1 MSSYV
6 HILAEKIGPVGVIT
20 LNRPCALNA
29 LCDGL
34 IEEMVHA
41 FDTLEAD
48 GEVRCLILTG
58 GDKVFAAGADV
69 FEMLNKTYI
78 DAYLDN
84 FVAHDWERISRCRK
98 PVIAAVAGKVLGG
111 GCELAMM
118 CDFILAADNASFGV
132 PEITVGTIGG
142 IQRLTRYI
150 GKSKAMEM
158 ILSGSQIDAATA
170 DRAGLV
176 SRVVPAADL
185 MREALACANRIAAM
199 SLPIVMMAKECANRA
214 YESTL
219 AEGLNFERRVFHA
232 TFSTEDRSEGM
243 KAFCERRPPVFQDR

>member
-1 MSSYV
+1 MTAYEHV
-6 HILAEKIGPVGVIT
+6 LVEKNGPVGIIT
-20 LNRPCALNA
+20 LNRPRALNA
-29 LCDGL
+29 LNDKL
-34 IEEMVHA
+34 IDEMVHA
-41 FDTLEAD
+41 FDTLESDDA
-48 GEVRCLILTG
+48 VRCLILTG

-69 FEMLNKTYI
+69 FEMLDKTYI
-78 DAYLDN
+78 DAYRDN
-84 FVAHDWERISRCRK
+84 FVAQDWERISRCRK

-118 CDFILAADNASFGV
+118 CDFILAAENASFGV

-142 IQRLTRYI
+142 IQRLTRFI

-158 ILSGSQIDAATA
+158 ILSGSQIDAVTA
-170 DRAGLV
+170 ERAGLV
-176 SRVVPAADL
+176 VRVVPAAAL
-185 MREALACANRIAAM
+185 MDEALACARRIAAM

-232 TFSTEDRSEGM
+232 TFATEDRREGM
-243 KAFCERRPPVFQDR
+243 QAFCERRAPVFRDR

>member
-1 MSSYV
+1 MADYL
-6 HILAEKIGPVGVIT
+6 HIVTEKRGAIGIIT
-20 LNRPCALNA
+20 LNRPRAHNA

-34 IEEMVHA
+34 IAEMVHA

-48 GEVRCLILTG
+48 SDVRCLILTG

-69 FEMLNKTYI
+69 FEMLDKTYV
-78 DAYLDN
+78 DVYLSN

-158 ILSGSQIDAATA
+158 ILSGSQIDAVTA
-170 DRAGLV
+170 ERAGLV
-176 SRVVPAADL
+176 SRVVPAHQL
-185 MREALACANRIAAM
+185 MEEALASANRIASM
-199 SLPIVMMAKECANRA
+199 SQPIVRMAKECANRA

-232 TFSTEDRSEGM
+232 TFATEDRREGM
-243 KAFCERRPPVFQDR
+243 QAFCERRPPVFQDR